1 MNKQY
6 RCSLSQLLFSYWKG
20 EERKKAWLMG
30 ILIAALTIAAVYMTL
45 LLNDW
50 FNSFY
55 SALQN
60 YDRQAIYH
68 GLIQFTGYAFAY
80 IAFSVYA
87 DYFQQKLALRW
98 RRWMTE
104 KYLARWTAGDM
115 YYRMEV
121 FSGGRGDNPDQRIS
135 EDIDSFTSQSLS
147 LMQGLLQAITT
158 IVCFIVVLWN
168 LSETLT
174 FTLWGHTFHLEG
186 YLVWAA
192 LLYSAAGTWV
202 THKVGKKLIALN
214 YEQQKREANFR
225 FGMMRLRDTAES
237 VAFYHG
243 GSREKE
249 TLFSRFLQ
257 VASNKYVII
266 RKNKQLSWLTSSYGQ
281 IAIIFPFVV
290 AAPRYLTRKISLGGL
305 MQIANCF
312 GKVQDSLSYLVNA
325 YTGIASWQACANR
338 LRAFTDHMEAQTKAA
353 QQAEK
358 KLRITRGGHVLAL
371 HDVQVDLPNG
381 EELLRH
387 VSMTFKEGEKVII
400 RGSSGAGKSTLLRV
414 LAGLWPYA
422 EGKMELPAEGAMLFI
437 PQKPYLP
444 FGTLRHA
451 LSYPGED
458 AGDDALIPLMKQCR
472 MEKHIDQLDTQGDW
486 MQVLSLGEQQK
497 AAFVRILLQRPA
509 WLFLDEASSAMDED
523 TEAALYGL
531 LTHLPSTIISV
542 GHRST
547 LDKFHERSVE
557 I

>member
-1 MNKQY
+1 MDKQY
-6 RCSLSQLLFSYWKG
+6 RCSLSRLLFSYWKG
-20 EERKKAWLMG
+20 EERKKAWIMG
-30 ILIAALTIAAVYMTL
+30 LLIATLTIAAVYMTL

-60 YDRQAIYH
+60 YDCQAIYH

-104 KYLARWTAGDM
+104 KYLARWTA
-115 YYRMEV
+115 
-121 FSGGRGDNPDQRIS
+121 
-135 EDIDSFTSQSLS
+135 
-147 LMQGLLQAITT
+147 
-158 IVCFIVVLWN
+158 
-168 LSETLT
+168 
-174 FTLWGHTFHLEG
+174 
-186 YLVWAA
+186 
-192 LLYSAAGTWV
+192 LLYSVAGTWV
-202 THKVGKKLIALN
+202 THQVGKKLIALN

-243 GSREKE
+243 GGRENQA
-249 TLFSRFLQ
+249 LFFRFLLA
-257 VASNKYVII
+257 VANQYLVIK
-266 RKNKQLSWLTSSYGQ
+266 KNKQLSWLTSGYGQ

-290 AAPRYLTRKISLGGL
+290 AAPRYLTKKISLGGL

-312 GKVQDSLSYLVNA
+312 GKVQDSLSYLVNV

-458 AGDDALIPLMKQCR
+458 AGDDVLIPLMKQCR
-472 MEKHIDQLDTQGDW
+472 LEKHVSQLDTEGDW
-486 MQVLSLGEQQK
+486 MNVLSLGEQQK
-497 AAFVRILLQRPA
+497 AAFVRILLRKPR
-509 WLFLDEASSAMDED
+509 WLFLDEASSAMDEE

-531 LTHLPSTIISV
+531 LPHLPSTVISI

-547 LDKFHERSVE
+547 LDKFHERGVE

>member
-1 MNKQY
+1 
-6 RCSLSQLLFSYWKG
+6 
-20 EERKKAWLMG
+20 
-30 ILIAALTIAAVYMTL
+30 
-45 LLNDW
+45 
-50 FNSFY
+50 
-55 SALQN
+55 
-60 YDRQAIYH
+60 
-68 GLIQFTGYAFAY
+68 
-80 IAFSVYA
+80 
-87 DYFQQKLALRW
+87 
-98 RRWMTE
+98 
-104 KYLARWTAGDM
+104 
-115 YYRMEV
+115 
-121 FSGGRGDNPDQRIS
+121 
-135 EDIDSFTSQSLS
+135 
-147 LMQGLLQAITT
+147 
-158 IVCFIVVLWN
+158 
-168 LSETLT
+168 
-174 FTLWGHTFHLEG
+174 
-186 YLVWAA
+186 
-192 LLYSAAGTWV
+192 
-202 THKVGKKLIALN
+202 
-214 YEQQKREANFR
+214 
-225 FGMMRLRDTAES
+225 MMRLRDTAES

-243 GSREKE
+243 GGREKE

-257 VASNKYVII
+257 AVSNQYMII

-290 AAPRYLTRKISLGGL
+290 AAPRYLTKKISLGGL

-312 GKVQDSLSYLVNA
+312 GKVQDSLSYLVNV

-458 AGDDALIPLMKQCR
+458 AGDDVLIPLMKQCR
-472 MEKHIDQLDTQGDW
+472 LEKHVSQLDTEGDW
-486 MQVLSLGEQQK
+486 MNVLSLGEQQK
-497 AAFVRILLQRPA
+497 AAFVRILLRKPR
-509 WLFLDEASSAMDED
+509 WLFLDEASSAMDEE

-531 LTHLPSTIISV
+531 LPHLPSTVISI

-547 LDKFHERSVE
+547 LDKFHERGVE